1 MTITVLSK
9 RIRDALAQAP
19 DGMTASELAL
29 ALDIGASQI
38 SRSLALMPD
47 TYIDRWVQTGALPS
61 VCARR
66 LPTPMTPTFNT
77 WERQTLDKF
86 ALEAYLRLQQQQEQL
101 EQLRGDLKDAIEAYR
116 ALNKGSSASLVND

>member
-19 DGMTASELAL
+19 DGMTAMELSL

-47 TYIDRWVQTGALPS
+47 TYIDRWVQTRTKYSGVHCLAFVPDDCPYPRS
-61 VCARR
+61 
-66 LPTPMTPTFNT
+66 
-77 WERQTLDKF
+77 
-86 ALEAYLRLQQQQEQL
+86 
-101 EQLRGDLKDAIEAYR
+101 
-116 ALNKGSSASLVND
+116 

>member
-19 DGMTASELAL
+19 DGMTAMELSF

-47 TYIDRWVQTGALPS
+47 VYIDRWVNGA
-61 VCARR
+61 
-66 LPTPMTPTFNT
+66 T
-77 WERQTLDKF
+77 K
-86 ALEAYLRLQQQQEQL
+86 Y
-101 EQLRGDLKDAIEAYR
+101 
-116 ALNKGSSASLVND
+116 SAVHCLAFVPDDCPYPKR

>member
-19 DGMTASELAL
+19 DGMTAMELSF

-47 TYIDRWVQTGALPS
+47 VYIDRWVRTRTKYAGVHCLAFVPDD
-61 VCARR
+61 CPY
-66 LPTPMTPTFNT
+66 PTKQ
-77 WERQTLDKF
+77 R
-86 ALEAYLRLQQQQEQL
+86 
-101 EQLRGDLKDAIEAYR
+101 
-116 ALNKGSSASLVND
+116 V